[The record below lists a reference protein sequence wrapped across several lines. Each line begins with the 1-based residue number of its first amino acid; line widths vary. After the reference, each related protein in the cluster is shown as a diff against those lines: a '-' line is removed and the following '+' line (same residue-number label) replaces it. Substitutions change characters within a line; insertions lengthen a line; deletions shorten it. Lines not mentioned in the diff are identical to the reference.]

1 MMDKNALDNACRKIY
16 QKFPTLQNKRPK
28 ILKQGDSQYL
38 LVFTTSGKTP
48 DGKTLEQK
56 IRVVTDLEGRIIK
69 TSMSK

>member
-1 MMDKNALDNACRKIY
+1 MMDKSALDNACQKIY

-28 ILKQGDSQYL
+28 VLKQGESHYL
-38 LVFTTSGKTP
+38 LVFSSSGKTP

-56 IRVVTDLEGRIIK
+56 VRVVTDLNGRIIK